1 MNASKRAS
9 EAGDRGP
16 IFHVS
21 GGRIC
26 RYLDV
31 DEFPLESSTFR
42 DDGSIRRRI
51 NAVHL
56 RALCGDRRHV
66 ESSILEMDGPGPF
79 PNDLTPK
86 EMSQMGFNRHAAADS
101 CGLHGLRCRHSRP
114 RYEPSAILCVN
125 SAPKSVLASQPQKR
139 QSPTRSEGLSERADN
154 HVEITSDRHSPPR
167 YCKCNRRTFCC
178 PSINRLHTI
187 NGRRNWC

>member
-1 MNASKRAS
+1 MSSRWNPPRFGTTAPFDGVSMQSICVPSAAIEGTWKV
-9 EAGDRGP
+9 P
-16 IFHVS
+16 IW
-21 GGRIC
+21 GWM
-26 RYLDV
+26 
-31 DEFPLESSTFR
+31 
-42 DDGSIRRRI
+42 
-51 NAVHL
+51 
-56 RALCGDRRHV
+56 ALAR
-66 ESSILEMDGPGPF
+66 
-79 PNDLTPK
+79 
-86 EMSQMGFNRHAAADS
+86 SQMTWPQKRCPRWASIDTPLLTAVAYTGCVADTAA
-101 CGLHGLRCRHSRP
+101 P